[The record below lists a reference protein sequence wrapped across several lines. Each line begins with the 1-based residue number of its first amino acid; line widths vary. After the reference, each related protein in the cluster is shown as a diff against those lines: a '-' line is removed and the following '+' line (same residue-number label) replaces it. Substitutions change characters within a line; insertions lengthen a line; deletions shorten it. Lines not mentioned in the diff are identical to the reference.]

1 MEILPLVHHL
11 IILNSMSSLPF
22 SSRSSQSSNRLLD
35 SGMVWL
41 TLYFIL
47 NLALTLYNKIILS
60 LFQFPFPW
68 TLTAIHTL
76 CGAIGSYCFWSW
88 GIFTPAK
95 LGERENMVML
105 MFSVLYTINIAIS
118 NVSL

>member
-1 MEILPLVHHL
+1 
-11 IILNSMSSLPF
+11 
-22 SSRSSQSSNRLLD
+22 
-35 SGMVWL
+35 MVWL
-41 TLYFIL
+41 VLYFIL

-76 CGAIGSYCFWSW
+76 CGAIGSYLFWSW

>member
-1 MEILPLVHHL
+1 MANKTKI
-11 IILNSMSSLPF
+11 
-22 SSRSSQSSNRLLD
+22 D
-35 SGMVWL
+35 SGYVWL
-41 TLYFIL
+41 GLYFIL
-47 NLALTLYNKIILS
+47 NLSLTLYNKIILNN
-60 LFQFPFPW
+60 FKFPY

-76 CGAIGSYCFWSW
+76 CGTVGCYLLLAM

-95 LGERENMVML
+95 LGDRETMIMV